1 MKSNNNLKLPKK
13 VTADTNRKL
22 DDVLLNSLKSG
33 EVLSTSRLGKHF
45 AFLYKHK
52 NFLYVNESLYYFN
65 GVFWVKDNKKMCNIN
80 LFIAN
85 QYYEVLVKIVNDFVS
100 LL

>member
-22 DDVLLNSLKSG
+22 DDVLLNSLKSD

-52 NFLYVNESLYYFN
+52 KFLYVNESLYYFN
-65 GVFWVKDNKKMCNIN
+65 GVFWVKDNKKM
-80 LFIAN
+80 
-85 QYYEVLVKIVNDFVS
+85 
-100 LL
+100 